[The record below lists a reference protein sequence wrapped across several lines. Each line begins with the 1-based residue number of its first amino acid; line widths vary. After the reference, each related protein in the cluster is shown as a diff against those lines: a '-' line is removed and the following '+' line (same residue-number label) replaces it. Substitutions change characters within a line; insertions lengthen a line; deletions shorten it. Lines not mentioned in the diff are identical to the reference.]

1 MESQELDRKPS
12 NPRRKPQTIRQLV
25 SQGEWAWLV
34 KRLQRRLDP
43 VLAPLNEVSSHARD
57 TAVHAYWDWRKTT
70 NRLPF
75 DSAAAFSLGP
85 TAKVGERPK
94 NVVWVMLDA
103 LRQDIFE
110 EYLRRGGLADLVD
123 NGVYFPRAFA
133 QGSWT
138 YPSVFSFLTGLYPF
152 NCSVSRLTHT
162 DGVPGSTCADFD
174 DTCPT
179 IFSLLRDHDYQVASI
194 LDGWGFT
201 VRTTARLE
209 HREDTYFE
217 ENWGW
222 ICGQSRRYLSLAEL
236 REASRSYIE
245 RASKEGPFVLF
256 VRSLYTHSPYRGI
269 FKSADYVTHLSRQ
282 RSVARLVEG
291 FIRGLRHF
299 ENEYL
304 RPLLETLKRAGKM
317 DDTII
322 VINSDHGDMFWNV
335 EDDLRAGYLDEE
347 MWRHQLEPYN
357 ALIKVP
363 LLITGARMK
372 GVYPH
377 RFRLLDLV
385 PTLLE
390 ELGIEYAPV
399 QFDGVSV
406 RRVAPRPLYA
416 DAAGVG
422 FGGIAF
428 QAEGQKLLMSHRL
441 GAVSYDITEDQYERL
456 DLRRAAGLG
465 VNSFMEFLEQTSR
478 YSQVEL
484 DQDDSEVLMRRLQM
498 LGYIE

>member
-1 MESQELDRKPS
+1 MERHELAEKPS
-12 NPRRKPQTIRQLV
+12 NPKLKKIQQPVRQAK
-25 SQGEWAWLV
+25 WARV
-34 KRLQRRLDP
+34 ARRLQRRLDP
-43 VLAPLNEVSSHARD
+43 VLAPLYEVSSHARD

-75 DSAAAFSLGP
+75 DRAAGFSVGP
-85 TAKVGERPK
+85 TPKGGERPK

-123 NGVYFPRAFA
+123 EGVYFSRAFA

-138 YPSVFSFLTGLYPF
+138 YPSVFSFLTGRYPF
-152 NCSVSRLTHT
+152 NCGVSRLTDT
-162 DGVPGSTCADFD
+162 DGVPGSVCADFD

-179 IFSLLRDHDYQVASI
+179 IFRLLRDHDYRVGSI

-201 VRTTARLE
+201 VRTTAGLE
-209 HREDTYFE
+209 HREDRYFE

-222 ICGQSRRYLSLAEL
+222 ICGQSRRYLSLDEL
-236 REASRSYIE
+236 REASLAYIE
-245 RASKEGPFVLF
+245 SAGRQSPFVLF

-269 FKSADYVTHLSRQ
+269 FKSAEYVTNLSRE
-282 RSVARLVEG
+282 RSVVRLMEG
-291 FIRGLRHF
+291 FIRGLRRF
-299 ENEYL
+299 EGDYL
-304 RPLLETLKRAGKM
+304 RPMLEVLEQAGKR

-335 EDDLRAGYLDEE
+335 EDDLRTGDLDEE

-372 GVYPH
+372 GVYSQ
-377 RFRLLDLV
+377 RFRLIDVV

-390 ELGIEYAPV
+390 ELGIEYEPA

-406 RRVAPRPLYA
+406 RRVEARPLYA
-416 DAAGVG
+416 DSAGVG
-422 FGGIAF
+422 FGGVAF
-428 QAEGQKLLMSHRL
+428 QAGGPKLLMSHRL
-441 GAVSYDITEDQYERL
+441 GTVSYPITEDQYERL
-456 DLRRAAGLG
+456 NLRRDAGIY
-465 VNSFMEFLEQTSR
+465 VNEFTEFLEQASR
-478 YSQVEL
+478 SRHVEA
-484 DQDDSEVLMRRLQM
+484 DQDDAEVLLRRLQM